1 MAHYNLGTAYEAAG
15 DFDRAVSSY
24 EAALRNDSRLG
35 EAHYRIGLIM
45 QKRKRV
51 EDAKEQYQKAL
62 KADENAD
69 YATDAKKRLAAL
81 AAGGPAK

>member
-1 MAHYNLGTAYEAAG
+1 
-15 DFDRAVSSY
+15 
-24 EAALRNDSRLG
+24 
-35 EAHYRIGLIM
+35 M